1 MFTSAS
7 TKRCECFVWAQP
19 AREHMEE
26 SVATETAASA
36 RPWYYGAP
44 DPREGGENSQPRIA
58 VLPAGECGQTS
69 AEGPRWVE
77 GEGDRASQGRQR
89 ERSVPVPGH
98 SDARLLRRL
107 GGAVGRACANVAAT
121 EDGRTPPVPAAQH
134 LPPSCLASSAAFTLI
149 EVMVASAI
157 GLLVL
162 LVVVSLSW
170 YSGRS
175 FVAVANYV
183 DLDQNSQLAL
193 DKMSREIRQAH
204 RVTDYSPTRLSLL
217 DIGGN
222 PLSFVYD
229 PDARTLVRVA
239 GGQTS
244 VLLSGCDSLEFAK
257 YQHTAISNTFDAYDP
272 AFVTNTRLIQVTWKC
287 SRKIL
292 GAKVNT
298 ESVQS
303 AKIALRNN

>member
-19 AREHMEE
+19 VRGHSEE
-26 SVATETAASA
+26 SILNEEMTTA

-44 DPREGGENSQPRIA
+44 DPRERGENSLPRIA
-58 VLPAGECGQTS
+58 ASPERKCG
-69 AEGPRWVE
+69 P
-77 GEGDRASQGRQR
+77 
-89 ERSVPVPGH
+89 
-98 SDARLLRRL
+98 
-107 GGAVGRACANVAAT
+107 
-121 EDGRTPPVPAAQH
+121 
-134 LPPSCLASSAAFTLI
+134 SSAAGLRSVRGEGVRAPQSAPVAWDPPSGYFAANGGFTLL
-149 EVMVASAI
+149 EVMVASSIALI
-157 GLLVL
+157 VL

-183 DLDQNSQLAL
+183 DLDQASQLAL

-204 RVTDYSPTRLSLL
+204 RVTDFSPTSLSLL
-217 DIGGN
+217 DVGGN
-222 PLSFVYD
+222 PLSFFYD
-229 PDARTLVRVA
+229 PDARTLGRVS
-239 GGQTS
+239 GGLTN
-244 VLLSGCDSLEFAK
+244 VLLTGCDFLQFAK

-272 AFVTNTRLIQVTWKC
+272 AYVTNTRLIQVTWKC
-287 SRKIL
+287 SRQIM
-292 GAKVNT
+292 GAKANT